1 MRQLVKSAAL
11 SLLRSTGAFAL
22 SGNSA
27 RRRAR
32 LLILCYHG
40 ISLRDEHLWE
50 GALYMTADLF
60 RQRLEALRTLRAN
73 VLPLG
78 DALHRLQAGTLPP
91 RSVVITFDDGFYDF
105 LSLAVPLLREF
116 SAPAT
121 LYLTTHYTR
130 HPYAVFNPMAS
141 YLLWK
146 SNRPVI
152 DWPEIELAPSPN
164 RTLRQRRVILDAL
177 GRFADARHLDT
188 AAKEALLRRL
198 AVHLGIAYEEL
209 HAARMFHLVTPDE
222 AAEISRAGFDLQLHT
237 HRHRTPRDRDLFV
250 REIRDNRDCLRQIT
264 GVEPVH
270 FCYPSGDY
278 TPDFF
283 PWLQE
288 LGIRSATTCEAG
300 LARRD
305 SEPMRLPR
313 VLDGQQ
319 VSALEFERWVCGFA

>member
-1 MRQLVKSAAL
+1 MKKLVKTAAL
-11 SLLRSTGAFAL
+11 SLLRSTGAFAI

-60 RQRLEALRTLRAN
+60 RRRLQALKDLRAN

-78 DALHRLQAGTLPP
+78 EALERLHAGTLPP
-91 RSVVITFDDGFYDF
+91 RGVVLTFDDGFYDF
-105 LSLAVPLLREF
+105 LRLAVPLMREF
-116 SAPAT
+116 SVPAT

-130 HPYAVFNPMAS
+130 HPCAVFNPMAS

-152 DWPEIELAPSPN
+152 EWPEIDLPPSPN
-164 RTLRQRRVILDAL
+164 RDLGERRVILDAL
-177 GRFADARHLDT
+177 GKFAAARNLDT
-188 AAKEALLRRL
+188 VAKDALLRRFASHL
-198 AVHLGIAYEEL
+198 AIDYDPL
-209 HAARMFHLVTPDE
+209 HAARMFHLVTPEE

-237 HRHRTPRDRDLFV
+237 HRHRTPRDRELFV
-250 REIRDNRDCLRQIT
+250 REIRDNRDCLLQIT

-278 TPDFF
+278 TPEFF
-283 PWLQE
+283 PWLRE

-300 LARRD
+300 LARAD

-313 VLDGQQ
+313 ILDGQ
-319 VSALEFERWVCGFA
+319 